1 MNDEV
6 NLNFTEID
14 AFLVL
19 CFLILSS
26 HFIFPGAQQYFL
38 PTKEEILGA
47 SLVVQWLRLQLPMQ
61 ELWI

>member
-26 HFIFPGAQQYFL
+26 HFIFLGAQQYFL
-38 PTKEEILGA
+38 PTKEEILGI
-47 SLVVQWLRLQLPMQ
+47 SW
-61 ELWI
+61 WSSG

>member
-14 AFLVL
+14 AFLVFH
-19 CFLILSS
+19 FLILSS

-38 PTKEEILGA
+38 PTKEGILG
-47 SLVVQWLRLQLPMQ
+47 LP
-61 ELWI
+61 W